1 MKHIFIR
8 QLLLIMAMLLLLAT
22 AGCRKQEPEIDA
34 QAMLESLLEE
44 VAFDTELEQV
54 GSNAALYFPDLPQ
67 DTSIQMYT
75 GSGYFADEVALLT
88 LPTAADCAGAMKI
101 VQNHIKEL
109 RDQFMFYVP
118 EELDKIDHAVTYQ
131 TGKYVFLCITND
143 YANAERILKQ
153 TGSID
158 ASIENEGQ
166 TETESSEENTEA
178 SIEPVCFSIR
188 SAFA

>member
-8 QLLLIMAMLLLLAT
+8 LLSLTMVLLLLAT
-22 AGCRKQEPEIDA
+22 AGCGKQEPEIDA
-34 QAMLESLLEE
+34 QAMLESLLNE
-44 VAFDTELEQV
+44 VAFNTELEQV

-158 ASIENEGQ
+158 ASIENEGFGSAGF
-166 TETESSEENTEA
+166 SS
-178 SIEPVCFSIR
+178 SFSR
-188 SAFA
+188 RRRM